1 VSTTIPNES
10 LPRRAARPRSDR
22 RAAARGAHAAA
33 AGLAPQALRTLAVL
47 VAGPPV
53 AAVDVPESAS
63 VRRVSQPQD
72 ALERAGR

>member
-1 VSTTIPNES
+1 
-10 LPRRAARPRSDR
+10 
-22 RAAARGAHAAA
+22 
-33 AGLAPQALRTLAVL
+33 
-47 VAGPPV
+47 V